1 MGFATRGIQ
10 TIERVS
16 RVLGAILIRETF
28 DGFEKE
34 ALGMEVP
41 GRPVP
46 SCGCT
51 VDRIGFGGFDDLDG
65 YGAKRVGR

>member
-1 MGFATRGIQ
+1 
-10 TIERVS
+10 
-16 RVLGAILIRETF
+16 VLGAILIRETF